1 MAAGPKDIRVLP
13 RLQQVKVGD
22 TVTRYLAGD
31 LRHTLT
37 VTEVTSGKI
46 ICADW
51 EFDRVTGAE
60 IDDVLDW
67 GPPPK
72 AMGSYIA
79 KEDS

>member
-1 MAAGPKDIRVLP
+1 M
-13 RLQQVKVGD
+13 
-22 TVTRYLAGD
+22 VTRYFAEERGFS
-31 LRHTLT
+31 LT
-37 VTEVTSGKI
+37 VTEITSDRI

-51 EFDRVTGAE
+51 EFDRATGAE

-72 AMGSYIA
+72 ATGSYIV

>member
-1 MAAGPKDIRVLP
+1 MTAGPKDIRVVP

-22 TVTRYLAGD
+22 TVTRYLAGE
-31 LRHTLT
+31 LRHMLT
-37 VTEVTSGKI
+37 VTDVTSDKI

-72 AMGSYIA
+72 ATGSYIV

>member
-1 MAAGPKDIRVLP
+1 MTAGPKDIRVLP

-22 TVTRYLAGD
+22 TVTRYLAGE
-31 LRHTLT
+31 LRHMLT
-37 VTEVTSGKI
+37 VTDVTSDKI

-51 EFDRVTGAE
+51 EFDRATGAE

-72 AMGSYIA
+72 ATGSYIV

>member
-1 MAAGPKDIRVLP
+1 MTVGPKDIRVAP

-22 TVTRYLAGD
+22 TVTRYLAGE
-31 LRHTLT
+31 LRQMLT
-37 VTEVTSGKI
+37 VTDVTSDKV

-67 GPPPK
+67 APPPK
-72 AMGSYIA
+72 ATGSYIA
-79 KEDS
+79 KKDS

>member
-1 MAAGPKDIRVLP
+1 MEPKSIRTVH
-13 RLQQVKVGD
+13 RLEQVNVGD
-22 TVTRYLAGD
+22 MVTRYFAGERGFSLA
-31 LRHTLT
+31 
-37 VTEVTSGKI
+37 VTGITSDRI

-51 EFDRVTGAE
+51 EFDRATGAE

-72 AMGSYIA
+72 ATDSYIV